1 MKNKDDVMRRN
12 FAQILKSAKI
22 DIKKEYSK
30 LYSLFY
36 DKDDRDGKSLA
47 DLISMNFEGVYF
59 RGTCLD
65 LDEFDEEHGFR
76 FVEQPQDFDMDYL
89 VSFCEYIYNLV
100 LHFEE
105 RFFLAQLNKQFYLE
119 QISKVIEAIGYVQAS
134 EDGLTIFVPKDSV
147 AMAVSESEH
156 IPENV
161 SYKVIA
167 YNHHSMKGNLDSK
180 KQTLLVLT
188 GLLEPKRKELQ
199 KIDKQLETDLFYA
212 FNNFNIRH
220 NNIEPTGT
228 KYKKPV
234 ADLTKEQL
242 EQTYD
247 DTYQMCLLAFMQLDN
262 LEIKKRFEE
271 LKTKIEA
278 K

>member
-1 MKNKDDVMRRN
+1 MRRN
-12 FAQILKSAKI
+12 FAQVLKSAKI
-22 DIKKEYSK
+22 DIKREYSR

-36 DKDDRDGKSLA
+36 DEDDRDGNSLA
-47 DLISMNFEGVYF
+47 DLISANFKSFNF

-65 LDEFDEEHGFR
+65 LDEFDQEYGFN
-76 FVEQPQDFDMDYL
+76 FVEQPKNFNLDYL
-89 VSFCEYIYNLV
+89 VSFCEYVYNFV
-100 LHFEE
+100 I
-105 RFFLAQLNKQFYLE
+105 RFDESYFFRQINKHFYLQ
-119 QISKVIEAIGYVQAS
+119 QIDKVIESIGYTQS
-134 EDGLTIFVPKDSV
+134 IEDGFTIFVPKDSV
-147 AMAVSESEH
+147 AMAVSKSEH
-156 IPENV
+156 IPENA

-180 KQTLLVLT
+180 RQTLLVLAD
-188 GLLEPKRKELQ
+188 LFEPKRKEIN

-262 LEIKKRFEE
+262 LEIKGRFEE
-271 LKTKIEA
+271 LKNKIET
-278 K
+278 KK

>member
-1 MKNKDDVMRRN
+1 
-12 FAQILKSAKI
+12 
-22 DIKKEYSK
+22 
-30 LYSLFY
+30 
-36 DKDDRDGKSLA
+36 
-47 DLISMNFEGVYF
+47 MNFEGVYF

>member
-188 GLLEPKRKELQ
+188 DLLEPKRKELQ